1 VVDLGHSDK
10 PVTITAKKNRENIS
24 VEYFYYFCRQRFDSN
39 GHSAIEPSKREIRGR
54 FVTAYDDCVHR
65 KLK

>member
-24 VEYFYYFCRQRFDSN
+24 VEYFYYSCCQRFDSN
-39 GHSAIEPSKREIRGR
+39 GHSAIEPGEREGR
-54 FVTAYDDCVHR
+54 FVTAHDDCVHR